1 MGVVC
6 CDDTFPNWSYH
17 NGETHRN
24 IYTGQKRFQSNGEDE
39 EQTMNEMEQRKMALY
54 GTACDRDAIVIG
66 VVIDCFRLFRPFL

>member
-1 MGVVC
+1 MVKH
-6 CDDTFPNWSYH
+6 T
-17 NGETHRN
+17 E